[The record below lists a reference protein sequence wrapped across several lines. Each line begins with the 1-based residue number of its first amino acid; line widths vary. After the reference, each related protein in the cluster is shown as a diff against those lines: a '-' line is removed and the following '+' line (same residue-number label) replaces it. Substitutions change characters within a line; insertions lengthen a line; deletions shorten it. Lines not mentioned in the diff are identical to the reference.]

1 MPDPLRRV
9 AVLTYHVPSATEKAL
24 AQLGEHRRRLGI
36 ELLLPHEEQLKH
48 PSWRELGFEN
58 IPDAELAAVDL
69 CLVLGGD
76 GTILRALGRLVGSGV
91 PTLGVNFGT
100 IGFLASLVPNEWTDE
115 LAAILSGRYQVIDL
129 MTVEVDFQGRRHT
142 GVNDVVLSRVE
153 PRRVLHI
160 AYGISGT
167 HVGEMSCDGMI
178 VASPSGSTAYNLSC
192 DGPLVVWDARVLIL
206 NFIAPHSLGFRP
218 VVLRP
223 DHTVTARNTSYT
235 DEADI
240 LVDGEVIG
248 RLCCDEEIHVAAG
261 RETARLLVS
270 EGGSFY
276 QNVEEK
282 LFNRTGNGR

>member
-1 MPDPLRRV
+1 MPEPLRRI
-9 AVLTYHVPSATEKAL
+9 ALLTHQVPEATEKAL
-24 AQLGEHRRRLGI
+24 AQLAGRREQLGI
-36 ELLLPHEEQLKH
+36 ELLVPREEQAKH
-48 PSWRELGFEN
+48 PSWHDLGFGEL
-58 IPDAELAAVDL
+58 PDDALDQVDL

-76 GTILRALGRLVGSGV
+76 GTILRALSRLVGSGV

-100 IGFLASLVPNEWTDE
+100 IGFLASLAPDGWGEE
-115 LAAILSGRYQVIDL
+115 LAAVLAGRHQVIDL
-129 MTVEVDFQGRRHT
+129 MTVEVDFRGRRHV

-160 AYGISGT
+160 AYSISGT
-167 HVGEMSCDGMI
+167 PVGEMSCDGMI

-223 DHTVTARNTSYT
+223 DHVVTARNTSYS

-248 RLCCDEEIHVAAG
+248 RLCCDEEINVTAG
-261 RETARLLVS
+261 RKVARLLVS
-270 EGGSFY
+270 ESGSFY

-282 LFNRTGNGR
+282 LFNRTGDAR

>member
-240 LVDGEVIG
+240 LVDGVVIG